1 MVHSEDVQEGSLEQQ
16 MTTAQMNV
24 NAFIA
29 PRGMHIDTEVCSVF
43 IKPCRGSSH
52 RSHRSH
58 RVRREVCEET
68 LRYSVHVYIQYSKSV
83 KDRERDYII
92 GYM

>member
-52 RSHRSH
+52 RSIGPIAFDERFA
-58 RVRREVCEET
+58 RRHYGT
-68 LRYSVHVYIQYSKSV
+68 VYIQYSKSV